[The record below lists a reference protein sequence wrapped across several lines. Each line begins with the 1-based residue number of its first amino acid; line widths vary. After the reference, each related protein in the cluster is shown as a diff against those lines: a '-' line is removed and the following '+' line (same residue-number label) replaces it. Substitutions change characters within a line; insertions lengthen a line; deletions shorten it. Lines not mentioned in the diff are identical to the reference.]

1 MSLTPELLVMLTRW
15 AWSVLVPLVTSG
27 VTGAAGVG
35 IWQRVDGG
43 GHSTRQQQ
51 DLYRCH
57 PQQKSGLC
65 WCAEL
70 AAGALG
76 GAGSQQG
83 SPPTLLGFLS
93 PGLVGPW
100 PGASPSLLLCL
111 DGTEQELGQAML
123 ELKLP
128 EPDEE
133 QLVLKGWC
141 FCSIPRGGWK
151 GCVEHSASF
160 CQFLLLSMKT
170 QLFKKESFLKICLI
184 CCAVPEPGC
193 LTLGFPGFVCRDF
206 KIWDGNS
213 KAQTRGKNHL
223 SCLSAVLAGQV
234 SSS

>member
-170 QLFKKESFLKICLI
+170 QLFKKSLFLK
-184 CCAVPEPGC
+184 
-193 LTLGFPGFVCRDF
+193 
-206 KIWDGNS
+206 
-213 KAQTRGKNHL
+213 
-223 SCLSAVLAGQV
+223 SA
-234 SSS
+234 

>member
-1 MSLTPELLVMLTRW
+1 MAAGGWRGAQHQAAAGRLQVPSPTEKWL
-15 AWSVLVPLVTSG
+15 VLVCRAGSRGSWRCREPAGIPSHP
-27 VTGAAGVG
+27 AGVPLT
-35 IWQRVDGG
+35 WFGG
-43 GHSTRQQQ
+43 S
-51 DLYRCH
+51 
-57 PQQKSGLC
+57 
-65 WCAEL
+65 
-70 AAGALG
+70 
-76 GAGSQQG
+76 
-83 SPPTLLGFLS
+83 
-93 PGLVGPW
+93 
-100 PGASPSLLLCL
+100 ASSSLLLCL